1 MKLNNLKIAIV
12 IILVFLIFISVNRFF
27 YQEVKKLS
35 FIVSPIEKLFWQK
48 ENNFFQWLESIFK
61 IKQIKLE
68 NQKLKKE
75 NFSLMNQILEL
86 RDIEKE
92 NETLKKALGLG
103 LNQEYN
109 LILADLISKKTEDDS
124 ILINKGRKQGVKK
137 DNTVIT
143 EEKVLIGKI
152 GKVFDDF
159 SQVLLISQKDF
170 NFSVKI
176 MHNITTTTITTTT
189 IATTTTTTTTSIN
202 ATAII
207 SEEITGM
214 AQGKENFKID
224 IKFLPKQAEI
234 KKGDLIATSILGGI
248 FPKDLL
254 VGEIKDIKKND
265 IEPFQQG
272 EIKPYFKEIELEKVF
287 IISD

>member
-1 MKLNNLKIAIV
+1 MNK
-12 IILVFLIFISVNRFF
+12 FF
-27 YQEVKKLS
+27 YQEIKNLS
-35 FIVSPIEKLFWQK
+35 FIVSPMEKLFWQK
-48 ENNFFQWLESIFK
+48 GNNFFQWLESVFK
-61 IKQIKLE
+61 TKQIKLE

-75 NFSLMNQILEL
+75 NFFLMNQVLEL

-92 NETLKKALGLG
+92 NKTLKRALGLG
-103 LNQEYN
+103 INQEYN

-124 ILINKGRKQGVKK
+124 ILINKGRKQGVKEDK
-137 DNTVIT
+137 TVIT
-143 EEKVLIGKI
+143 EEKILIGKI

-176 MHNITTTTITTTT
+176 IQDITT
-189 IATTTTTTTTSIN
+189 IATTTTTTSVNT
-202 ATAII
+202 TAII
-207 SEEITGM
+207 FEEITGM
-214 AQGKENFKID
+214 AQGKGNFKID
-224 IKFLPKQAEI
+224 IRFLPKEAEI
-234 KKGDLIATSILGGI
+234 KKGDLVATSILGGI

-272 EIKPYFKEIELEKVF
+272 EIRPYFKEIELEKVF